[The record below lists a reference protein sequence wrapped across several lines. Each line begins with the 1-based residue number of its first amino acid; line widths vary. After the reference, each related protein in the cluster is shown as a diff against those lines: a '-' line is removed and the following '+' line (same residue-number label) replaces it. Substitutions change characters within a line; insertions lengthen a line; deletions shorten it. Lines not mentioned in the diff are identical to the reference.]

1 MSTSAEAIAS
11 HLTPPHIL
19 IVEDN
24 PLDAELTRWSLNEAG
39 FNGELVVVG
48 DGLEAVALMRGES
61 PFENHWIPELVILDL
76 NLRLMDGPEVLQFIR
91 DTPNLQKIRV
101 AILSSSPEYIM
112 RTKAAKAD
120 CYFSKSSSL
129 DVYASIGK
137 RILGCYREHSGL
149 AS

>member
-1 MSTSAEAIAS
+1 MTQTAP
-11 HLTPPHIL
+11 PPHIL

-24 PLDAELTRWSLNEAG
+24 PLDAELTQWSLTEAG
-39 FNGELVVVG
+39 FRGELVVVN
-48 DGLEAVALMRGES
+48 DGLDALALMRGES
-61 PFENHWIPELVILDL
+61 PFENHWLPELVILDL

-91 DTPNLQKIRV
+91 DTPNLRKITV

-137 RILGCYREHSGL
+137 KILGCYLQQPGSPD
-149 AS
+149 